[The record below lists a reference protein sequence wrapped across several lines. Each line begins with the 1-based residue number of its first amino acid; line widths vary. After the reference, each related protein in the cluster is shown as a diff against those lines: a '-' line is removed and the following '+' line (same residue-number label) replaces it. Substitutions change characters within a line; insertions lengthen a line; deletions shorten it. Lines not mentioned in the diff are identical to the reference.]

1 MPTVADVRP
10 LSPTS
15 MAGLNTAARAI
26 FTSAI
31 FTSAFLLFAIQPMFT
46 KMILPQLGGS
56 PGVWSVAMVFF
67 QALLLMGYLYA
78 HLSTRYLSPRTAIY
92 VHIGL
97 LLVTFFALPISIASG
112 LGKPPAEGQAF
123 WLIGVFTFSVGLPF
137 FAVAGNGPLLQAWF
151 ARTRHKD
158 AGNPYFLY
166 AASNLGSF
174 AALLLYPLVFETTL
188 RLPQQSLGWSIGFVV
203 LALLITS
210 AGYIM
215 QTTSTNQLAAFIQPT
230 KVAGPK
236 KRLIGEYIWLSFIPS
251 ALLVAVT
258 AHISTDIAPAPF
270 LWVIPL
276 ALYLLTFVLI
286 FRDRPLIP
294 AKAVNHL
301 VPILAGLVILSEV
314 IQFNILMNC
323 TIHLGFFFVTALM
336 YHQRLYNRRPQVE
349 HLTQFYLWMSF
360 GGVLGGIFS
369 GLLAPHTFN
378 RILEYPILIG
388 LVMLAHPAV
397 LRASRKEITNE
408 TLPVL
413 GLGLLV
419 AAGIYVFRGYDFIN
433 SGAYLKY
440 LMAVMSIVIIGF
452 YVHQLARAALII
464 AALMAWEISPA
475 GIQNTSYERS
485 FFGVH
490 KISLE
495 ENGQFRVLSHGTTVH
510 GAVRIKNPDGFTYT
524 GPVTPLTYY
533 HPKGVLAQTLQLLP
547 ARANGRDIAVVGLG
561 TGAHACNGMKDD
573 RWTYF
578 EIDPVVVKIA
588 EDPHQFG
595 FLAKC
600 APAAK
605 IILGDARLTLAE
617 QPTSDFDYLL
627 IDAFSSDTIP
637 IHLLTR
643 EAVALYISRL
653 KDDGLLI
660 FHVSNR
666 HMELQSVISAVAHD
680 ANLAIKTRSQA
691 ARPTSLGEPVPSAVV
706 ILARKPETLAKFN
719 EEAGWK
725 QPANKN
731 VSVWTDDYSNILGA
745 IWRKYAN

>member
-1 MPTVADVRP
+1 MQLVSEAKPAIRASVDA
-10 LSPTS
+10 
-15 MAGLNTAARAI
+15 LNTAARPV

-78 HLSTRYLSPRTAIY
+78 HLSTRYLPPRTAIY
-92 VHIGL
+92 VHLGL
-97 LLVTFFALPISIASG
+97 LLITFLALPISIASG

-236 KRLIGEYIWLSFIPS
+236 KRLIGEYIWLSFVPS

-286 FRDRPLIP
+286 FRDRPLVP
-294 AKAVNHL
+294 TKVVNHL
-301 VPILAGLVILSEV
+301 VPILAGLVILSEI
-314 IQFNILMNC
+314 IQLNIFLNC
-323 TIHLGFFFVTALM
+323 AIHLGFFFVAALM

-369 GLLAPHTFN
+369 GLLAPHIFD

-388 LVMLAHPAV
+388 LVMLAHPVV
-397 LRASRKEITNE
+397 LRAPRKEFINE
-408 TLPVL
+408 ILPVL

-419 AAGIYVFRGYDFIN
+419 AVGIYVFRGYDFIN

-440 LMAVMSIVIIGF
+440 MG
-452 YVHQLARAALII
+452 QRAAH
-464 AALMAWEISPA
+464 
-475 GIQNTSYERS
+475 RDV
-485 FFGVH
+485 GVRG
-490 KISLE
+490 
-495 ENGQFRVLSHGTTVH
+495 N
-510 GAVRIKNPDGFTYT
+510 
-524 GPVTPLTYY
+524 
-533 HPKGVLAQTLQLLP
+533 
-547 ARANGRDIAVVGLG
+547 
-561 TGAHACNGMKDD
+561 
-573 RWTYF
+573 
-578 EIDPVVVKIA
+578 
-588 EDPHQFG
+588 
-595 FLAKC
+595 
-600 APAAK
+600 PAA
-605 IILGDARLTLAE
+605 R
-617 QPTSDFDYLL
+617 
-627 IDAFSSDTIP
+627 
-637 IHLLTR
+637 
-643 EAVALYISRL
+643 
-653 KDDGLLI
+653 
-660 FHVSNR
+660 
-666 HMELQSVISAVAHD
+666 
-680 ANLAIKTRSQA
+680 
-691 ARPTSLGEPVPSAVV
+691 
-706 ILARKPETLAKFN
+706 
-719 EEAGWK
+719 
-725 QPANKN
+725 
-731 VSVWTDDYSNILGA
+731 GA
-745 IWRKYAN
+745 PCRRV